1 MLGRYGFLFLLIAL
15 AWILQLALSLLQ
27 TRRFHRR
34 ITELRKGSYATATGL
49 AGNNWKRKVYGVLVV
64 DEDYTVTNAEMM
76 AGFTVFANLKPVPE
90 LVGLS
95 IDRIQNPEPVQGIGK
110 KAWSAFQS
118 AAAYLRSHMEDAGES
133 EEAGQELGR

>member
-1 MLGRYGFLFLLIAL
+1 MLGRFGFLFLVVAL

-34 ITELRKGSYATATGL
+34 IAELRTGSFATATGF
-49 AGNNWKRKVYGVLVV
+49 AGSNWKRKVYGVLVV
-64 DEDYTVTNAEMM
+64 DENYTVTHAEKL

-95 IDRIQNPEPVQGIGK
+95 IHRLEQEDPVDGIAK
-110 KAWSAFQS
+110 KAWSAFQN
-118 AAAYLRSHMEDAGES
+118 AADYLRSHKEEGNEEEEED
-133 EEAGQELGR
+133 